1 MTFIKTIDF
10 DQAEGWMGRYLGK
23 KEGFDYEARMNQDL
37 IEEIE

>member
-1 MTFIKTIDF
+1 LIGGLIGTGIY
-10 DQAEGWMGRYLGK
+10 WMGKSLGK